1 MSNMQS
7 YIEDLESL
15 FVELVQVETEL
26 LCNKDLRRNRRKKLK
41 SFRNLLVENVLLAT
55 RLMLLDHGVVVD
67 ADFNLANP

>member
-1 MSNMQS
+1 MQS